1 MFWLHS
7 ALPSNSEFILLLV
20 FGCFFLKKN
29 IKQIKREDD
38 SDGVTTDN
46 LNLEIFEGG
55 VGADAFR
62 KNSV

>member
-1 MFWLHS
+1 MFWLYS
-7 ALPSNSEFILLLV
+7 ALPSNSLFILLLV
-20 FGCFFLKKN
+20 FGCFFFLN

-46 LNLEIFEGG
+46 LSLEIFEGG